1 MRPGFT
7 QLNFREQAMAEKKS
21 AETSVTEVRLM
32 EAAAQLFAR
41 RGFKA
46 TTTREI
52 AQLANLNEV
61 TLFRYFPSKSDLFL
75 AALESHLNRL
85 KLGRDLQASLAE
97 GDDPETVLPKIVMF
111 VLNVLVTQPE
121 LRQLLHVAGFEVPES
136 DKMIQDHLGPIF
148 DLLVAY
154 FKSSAERQTI
164 RDVDPTLATLGLVGI
179 VVAHQSF
186 RMLFARNRLSDLDPE
201 QVIAAYVDLYL
212 HGLR

>member
-1 MRPGFT
+1 M
-7 QLNFREQAMAEKKS
+7 QLNVREQVMFEKKS
-21 AETSVTEVRLM
+21 AEKSVTEVRLM

-61 TLFRYFPSKSDLFL
+61 TLFRYFPSKSDLFQ
-75 AALESHLNRL
+75 AALQSHLNRI

-97 GDDPETVLPKIVMF
+97 GDDPEIVLPQIVTF

-121 LRQLLHVAGFEVPES
+121 LRQLLHVAGFEQPES
-136 DKMIQDHLGPIF
+136 DKMIQDYLGPIF

-164 RDVDPTLATLGLVGI
+164 RDVDPTLATLGLVGV
-179 VVAHQSF
+179 VVAHQTF
-186 RMLFARNRLSDLDPE
+186 RKLFARNRLYDSDAE
-201 QVIAAYVDLYL
+201 QEIAGYVDLYL